1 MAGHHTIDIMKEN
14 RHLGSL
20 AGKVLAPAAVIGLAC
35 LGVAVAMG
43 LGGDKEVKSRFF
55 QGYLVAVV
63 FGTGISLGALFFT
76 LIHHL
81 TRAGWSTVV
90 RRIAELLACCS
101 LLMAVLWLPLI
112 WALRSPDI
120 HLWDWAT
127 TMADDPLVK
136 HKAGYLNETF
146 FLIRAAIY
154 FIIWIVLSQ
163 FFYRL
168 SVRQDETGDVNLSR
182 KMQKVAAPGI
192 ILFAL
197 TLTFAAFDW
206 LMSQDPHWFS
216 TIFGVYYF
224 AGSVCSF
231 VALAILISAFLQRS
245 GRLTHAITTEHYHD
259 LGKLLFAFGVVFWA
273 YIAFSQYMLQW
284 YGNIPEETLWWQP
297 RASGYTGTV
306 VYHGHE
312 ITPGAWNNWSLFLLV
327 GHFVGPFLAI
337 ISRMPKRNRVMLVA
351 AAAWMLAMSWYD
363 LFWLVM
369 PVFHADHP
377 GIVLTDVLCGAGVL
391 AMVVAFAAAMARSVS
406 LVPQRDPRLGESL
419 AFENA

>member
-1 MAGHHTIDIMKEN
+1 
-14 RHLGSL
+14 
-20 AGKVLAPAAVIGLAC
+20 
-35 LGVAVAMG
+35 
-43 LGGDKEVKSRFF
+43 
-55 QGYLVAVV
+55 
-63 FGTGISLGALFFT
+63 
-76 LIHHL
+76 
-81 TRAGWSTVV
+81 
-90 RRIAELLACCS
+90 
-101 LLMAVLWLPLI
+101 
-112 WALRSPDI
+112 
-120 HLWDWAT
+120 
-127 TMADDPLVK
+127 
-136 HKAGYLNETF
+136 
-146 FLIRAAIY
+146 
-154 FIIWIVLSQ
+154 
-163 FFYRL
+163 
-168 SVRQDETGDVNLSR
+168 
-182 KMQKVAAPGI
+182 AAPGI